1 MTADLKEQWQLQ
13 NRRLWSIQNYVINQA
28 SPDEVAVSVQNAV
41 EQEHWTIS
49 QVEEL
54 AEMLADTIDV
64 LNDERRDVERGEREY
79 QETMKP

>member
-1 MTADLKEQWQLQ
+1 MTAILKEQWQLQ